1 VSDRIGL
8 GVISVANQYTDEFK
22 AQVLKEVE
30 EVGNAAL
37 VARRYE
43 LSKNTV
49 YTWMRAARK
58 RGSTETLSRGLQS
71 RTAELEKRLEKV
83 SRENEQL
90 KRLIAE
96 KELELVILRE
106 LRDKIN
112 PR

>member
-1 VSDRIGL
+1 MSDRIGL

-58 RGSTETLSRGLQS
+58 RGSTGPLPRGLQS
-71 RTAELEKRLEKV
+71 RTAELERRLGKV

-96 KELELVILRE
+96 KELELAILRE
-106 LRDKIN
+106 LRDKTN